1 MFQMLNI
8 HNSLTMFYLYDNPLL
23 NVLLILVVE
32 IIMIKINFNYLIQLQ
47 IMDYMDMNLE
57 MLSIQLID

>member
-8 HNSLTMFYLYDNPLL
+8 HNSLIMFYLYDNPLL